1 MAAKPLLLGTGSIMA
16 LLGQWTLIAL
26 VTAEMAKKLKA
37 IGSSE
42 SKRLMENS
50 TQFSVVMR

>member
-1 MAAKPLLLGTGSIMA
+1 MMA
-16 LLGQWTLIAL
+16 LLGQWTLIVL
-26 VTAEMAKKLKA
+26 VTAEMTQKLKA
-37 IGSSE
+37 IGRSE